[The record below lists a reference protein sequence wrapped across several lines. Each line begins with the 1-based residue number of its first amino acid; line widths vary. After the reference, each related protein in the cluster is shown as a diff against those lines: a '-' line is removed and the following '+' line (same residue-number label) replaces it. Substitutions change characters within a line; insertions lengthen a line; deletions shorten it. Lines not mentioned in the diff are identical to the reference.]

1 MFGMILGQTYG
12 RTQSSIFWDFS
23 PNSLASVPVLQ
34 SLPGAVP
41 APEPRPLGQYQLQ
54 LGRGAASD
62 QGPDQGQGVLVKICL
77 KTKSTVNQR
86 VRSQDIVTSR
96 YLGIFRK

>member
-12 RTQSSIFWDFS
+12 RTQSSIVWDFS

-34 SLPGAVP
+34 GLSRAVS

-54 LGRGAASD
+54 LRRGPASD
-62 QGPDQGQGVLVKICL
+62 QGPDQGQGVLVEVCL
-77 KTKSTVNQR
+77 QNQIMMITR
-86 VRSQDIVTSR
+86 H
-96 YLGIFRK
+96 LEW